1 MNNYQKIIDNIYQE
15 LKNIDDIGKV
25 ANYIPELG
33 NVSADNFGINITKL
47 DRQSFGVGDYNKK
60 FSIQSIHMEYQV

>member
-15 LKNIDDIGKV
+15 LKNIGDIGKV

-60 FSIQSIHMEYQV
+60 FSI